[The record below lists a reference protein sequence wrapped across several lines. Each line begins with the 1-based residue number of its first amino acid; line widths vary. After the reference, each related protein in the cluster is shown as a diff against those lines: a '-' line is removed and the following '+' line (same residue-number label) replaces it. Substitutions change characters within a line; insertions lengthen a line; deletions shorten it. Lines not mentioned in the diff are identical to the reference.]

1 MKKKMILLLTVVMLL
16 TSLMPGALVYGCT
29 QGIEPIA
36 STSWLGDNLSLKN
49 LVIVDVRTSE
59 EYDAGHIANSVS
71 IPFVV
76 PFSAWIT
83 MKEDLLLELPEKSE
97 LFNMLGSFGITKK
110 SKVVLVG
117 GTSDPYAMAA
127 APRVADT
134 LIYAGVKNVSIL
146 DGGYTKWV
154 SEGRPVTTELP
165 IITEKVFDGKIKN
178 KIFVSKEYV
187 QRKIGKSVIIDARD
201 AVVYSGEVI
210 EPYAQKPGHIATA
223 KSLPAPLMWN
233 EDGTYKST
241 SELKELVE
249 GIANKDDQIIV
260 YCGVGGYASAWWFI
274 LKEVLG
280 YENVKFYDGSAQE
293 WSLYYDMVLN

>member
-1 MKKKMILLLTVVMLL
+1 MKKKMILLLTVVMLF
-16 TSLMPGALVYGCT
+16 TSLMPGAFVYGCT
-29 QGIEPIA
+29 QGMEPIA
-36 STSWLGDNLSLKN
+36 STSWLGNNLSLKN

-165 IITEKVFDGKIKN
+165 IITGKVFDGKIKS

-187 QRKIGKSVIIDARD
+187 ESKIGKAVIIDARD

-249 GIANKDDQIIV
+249 GIADKNDQIIV
-260 YCGVGGYASAWWFI
+260 YCGVGGYASAWRFI
-274 LKEVLG
+274 LTEVFG
-280 YENVKFYDGSAQE
+280 YKNVKFYDGSSQE
-293 WSLYYDMVLN
+293 WSKYYDMVLN